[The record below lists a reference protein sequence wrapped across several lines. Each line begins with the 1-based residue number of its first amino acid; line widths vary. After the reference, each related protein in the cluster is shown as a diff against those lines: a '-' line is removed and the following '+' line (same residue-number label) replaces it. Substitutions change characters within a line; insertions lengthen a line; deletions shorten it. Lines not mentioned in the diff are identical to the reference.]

1 MIIISIIRALLE
13 DNTVSINGLGTF
25 CVKKLPAQMKDN
37 IIFPPQ
43 NIIEFEYAKEVAGF
57 DFITKLS
64 KWEQIRMDEAQDEVS
79 KWIAQLEGGLEH
91 NKSIFYENLGTF
103 LKEDTGRIVFQSVI
117 NPQLNIENEGFEPVI
132 IHIKSEDMPAL
143 KTETPIKDKRLIL
156 VKKTKKRDKF
166 WFLFTIILAMLTLGI
181 LFFKTT
187 IYEYYQTILLKITET
202 AVVKDKEIEEVVN
215 NNETTET
222 EKNAMNTSDK
232 FINDVEKTKEVDAKN
247 VLQKKINDVYIPYQ
261 VGKYYVIAGSF
272 LKEEDAL
279 RHIKQKKLEKY
290 QAKLIVQPHNSRV
303 RVSIGVFDNE
313 RDAEKFIHQIDKN
326 YWVLK

>member
-1 MIIISIIRALLE
+1 MLIHSIIRALLE
-13 DNTVSINGLGTF
+13 ENTVSINGLGTF
-25 CVKKLPAQMKDN
+25 CVKKLPAQMKDD
-37 IIFPPQ
+37 IVYPPQ

-64 KWEQIRMDEAQDEVS
+64 KWEQIRMDKALDEIS
-79 KWIAQLEGGLEH
+79 KWIALLEEGLEH
-91 NKSIFYENLGTF
+91 NKSIFYDNLGTF

-117 NPQLNIENEGFEPVI
+117 NPQLNIENEGLEPVI
-132 IHIKSEDMPAL
+132 VPIKSEEEPIQ
-143 KTETPIKDKRLIL
+143 KTEIPIKDKRLLL
-156 VKKTKKRDKF
+156 VEKTKKRDKF
-166 WFLFTIILAMLTLGI
+166 WFLFTILLAMLTLGI

-202 AVVKDKEIEEVVN
+202 AVVNDKEIEEVVY

-222 EKNAMNTSDK
+222 ETDAK
-232 FINDVEKTKEVDAKN
+232 FISEEFSKEVVITEMDEKKN
-247 VLQKKINDVYIPYQ
+247 VLLEKNEIYVPYQ

-272 LKEEDAL
+272 LQEEDAL

-303 RVSIGVFDNE
+303 RVCIGVFDNE
-313 RDAEKFIHQIDKN
+313 RDAEIFIHQIDKN